1 MVSIRLMRMDSDDKL
16 HACAEDGAFELALC
30 S

>member
-1 MVSIRLMRMDSDDKL
+1 MVSIRLMRQDAEDKL
-16 HACAEDGAFELALC
+16 QPAAEDGAFELALC